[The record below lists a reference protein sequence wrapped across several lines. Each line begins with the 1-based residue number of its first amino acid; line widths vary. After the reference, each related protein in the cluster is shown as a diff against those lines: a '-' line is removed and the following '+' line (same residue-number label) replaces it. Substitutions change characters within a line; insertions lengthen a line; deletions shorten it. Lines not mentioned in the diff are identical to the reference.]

1 MASQYGVNTRVTSEA
16 ARAIRIASST
26 PIAVVGTYFSSTDTK
41 TKTEYYG
48 SASDALT
55 AFKFLEGTVKE
66 ALIGIDDQNVS
77 CPIIVKA
84 IPIAHTDVKAED
96 FYGSPVLKSTIIT
109 EINALK
115 SVAALFS
122 VKPNLIIA
130 PRFSHDLAVATA
142 ITSVA
147 DRLLA
152 FGIVDLNCND
162 EAGAMLAKNN
172 FGTSRVLLRDP
183 YVKVWDTTLNAEVLQ
198 PDSARVAGM
207 IAWTDGQWEYGF
219 ADSFSNRIMNGIV
232 GTARA
237 VEFAAGQDCE
247 ADRMRTNG
255 IGTLINYKGWRTW
268 GGETTDIDPIWQDHT
283 RVRIFDRISEAAL
296 NGLFWAIDRR
306 ATDVLKSVKD
316 SVEQLILALKGAG
329 VMIGY
334 EVFWDKNQNTKAN
347 ITAGKFYLK
356 VQVQNSPIVK
366 RLEVN
371 FSYVDRYGDVL
382 MKMIA

>member
-16 ARAIRIASST
+16 ARAIRIQSST
-26 PIAVVGTYFSSTDTK
+26 PIAVVGTYFSFTDTE
-41 TKTEYYG
+41 TKIEYYG
-48 SASDALT
+48 SVSDALT

-66 ALIGIDDQNVS
+66 ALIGIDDQNVE
-77 CPIIVKA
+77 CPIIIKA
-84 IPIAHTDVKAED
+84 VPLPKTELSAEI
-96 FYGSPVLKSTIIT
+96 FYGSPNLKSTIID
-109 EINALK
+109 EINGLK
-115 SVAALFS
+115 SVAALFG
-122 VKPNLIIA
+122 VKPNLIVA
-130 PRFSHDLAVATA
+130 PRFSHDLEVATA

-147 DRLLA
+147 NRLLA
-152 FGIVDLNCND
+152 VGIVDLNCND
-162 EAGAMLAKNN
+162 EDGAMLARNN
-172 FGTSRVLLRDP
+172 FGTSRILLRDP
-183 YVKVWDTTLNAEVLQ
+183 YVKVWDTTLSAEVLQ

-247 ADRMRTNG
+247 ADRLRTNG
-255 IGTLINYKGWRTW
+255 IGSIINYKGWRTW

-296 NGLFWAIDRR
+296 DGLFWAIDRR

-316 SVEQLILALKGAG
+316 SVEQMLLALKGAG

-334 EVFWDKNQNTKAN
+334 DVFWDKDQNTKAN

-356 VQVQNSPIVK
+356 AQAQNSPIVK
-366 RLEVN
+366 RIEIN

>member
-1 MASQYGVNTRVTSEA
+1 MSNYGVNTRVTSDA
-16 ARAIRIASST
+16 ARLISIDSST
-26 PIAVVGTYFSSTDTK
+26 PIAVIGTYFSPTDTEVK
-41 TKTEYYG
+41 HTYYG
-48 SASDALT
+48 SASKALI
-55 AFKFLEGTVKE
+55 AFDLLEGTVKE

-77 CPIIVKA
+77 CPIIVSA
-84 IPIAHTDVKAED
+84 IPLPHTTTRAED
-96 FYGSPVLKSTIIT
+96 FYDSAVLKSTIID

-115 SVAALFS
+115 NVASVFG
-122 VKPNLIIA
+122 VKPKLIVA

-147 DRLLA
+147 SRLLA
-152 FGIVDLNCND
+152 LGIVDLNVAD
-162 EAGAMLAKNN
+162 ESHALLARES
-172 FGTSRVLLRDP
+172 FGTSRLLLRDP
-183 YVKVWDTTLNAEVLQ
+183 YVKVWDTTLNAEVMQ

-207 IAWTDGQWEYGF
+207 IACCDGQWEYGF
-219 ADSFSNRIMNGIV
+219 ADIFSNRIMNGIV

-237 VEFAAGQDCE
+237 IEFAAGQDCE
-247 ADRMRTNG
+247 ADRLRTAKVGTVIRYNG
-255 IGTLINYKGWRTW
+255 FRTW

-296 NGLFWAIDRR
+296 DGLFWAIDRR

-316 SVEQLILALKGAG
+316 SVEQLLLALKGAG

-334 EVFWDKNQNTKAN
+334 EVFWDKEQNTKAN

-356 VQVQNSPIVK
+356 AQAQNSPIVK
-366 RLEVN
+366 RLEIN

-382 MKMIA
+382 MKLIS

>member
-1 MASQYGVNTRVTSEA
+1 
-16 ARAIRIASST
+16 
-26 PIAVVGTYFSSTDTK
+26 
-41 TKTEYYG
+41 
-48 SASDALT
+48 
-55 AFKFLEGTVKE
+55 
-66 ALIGIDDQNVS
+66 
-77 CPIIVKA
+77 
-84 IPIAHTDVKAED
+84 
-96 FYGSPVLKSTIIT
+96 
-109 EINALK
+109 
-115 SVAALFS
+115 
-122 VKPNLIIA
+122 
-130 PRFSHDLAVATA
+130 
-142 ITSVA
+142 
-147 DRLLA
+147 LA

-172 FGTSRVLLRDP
+172 FGTSRILLRDP
-183 YVKVWDTTLNAEVLQ
+183 YVKVWDTTLSAEVLQ

-247 ADRMRTNG
+247 ADRLRTNG
-255 IGTLINYKGWRTW
+255 IGSIINYKGWRTW

-296 NGLFWAIDRR
+296 DGLFWAIDRR

-316 SVEQLILALKGAG
+316 SVEQMLLALKGAG

-334 EVFWDKNQNTKAN
+334 DVFWDKDQNTKAN

-356 VQVQNSPIVK
+356 TQAQNSPIVK
-366 RLEVN
+366 RIEVN